1 MKNKLRLLG
10 MSALVG
16 VGLSVSSASAA
27 EFNFNGWNVEADL
40 SGSVGVSVRVADREQ
55 SLVSTANGGPGNTAF
70 NIALSPTEAAA
81 APGGILGAGGISDLC
96 LNNAAVCINAPL
108 TLANGAYSGSINTD
122 DGRLNFDSGDLQ
134 GGTVKLT
141 SDITASKG
149 SVTLF
154 ARINGFYDAVM
165 DDNGSFER
173 TNITEDSKGRAVAN
187 LEILDLYAN
196 FDTDLAGNP
205 LQVRVGKQVIN
216 WGESTFVLG
225 GNSNFNPIDVAAIV
239 KPGAE
244 IKEALLPVEAIY
256 ASLALPND
264 VSVEAYVGG
273 HDPYILPPAGT
284 PFTDVDGFFGGGVGG
299 SFIGGGGGS
308 GAGRINCAYNTAN
321 ATALGY
327 KGKIEAAGGVFNE
340 ASTFTQSLGAISE
353 AYMTT
358 KYGYNCTTANS
369 AGARF
374 LDNKYQ
380 LGSTAGITSEEER
393 IAGDDSNFIPRN
405 YGLDDTPDFGDTYGL
420 AVRWYAENLGSTEF
434 GFYAQKYD
442 SRIPYVGIK
451 SKGPHVGI
459 GATGSETSN
468 MNRWSEGNG
477 PFAGVSGMRTTCGG
491 SQAAVNT
498 LLNDV
503 TAYDPTGVMDTD
515 TTAGAA
521 VQAAFVVANNNAP
534 VTYTSK
540 AGSAARAFEMACIS
554 INNARASFGNNVGL
568 DNGEMYLGMGYGYNE
583 LFAEYPEIESYGAS
597 FATTLLGWGVQG
609 EVAYRPDMP
618 LQIDTDAVTIS
629 ALVADCTFLMYGG
642 GALSKT
648 FEGLAESK
656 TYGNR
661 DGKAACGKAGKF
673 SGIEEADV
681 YNWDIGTTA
690 TFTRSNPL
698 VSLLGADIA
707 VLLTEFAGVY
717 APDIQDGGRFKDG
730 LGIKSSNV
738 CTSGSD
744 LGLGS
749 VFDLDPRNKTE
760 CRATSH
766 AVGGVILANLR
777 YNNFM
782 GTAISVT
789 PQVVYSEGI
798 KGRAIR
804 PAGSWM
810 EDQGRVGYSIN
821 FDYQDLSVNVSYA
834 DYFGDVKYNRNIDKD
849 FAAIS
854 VKTSF

>member
-1 MKNKLRLLG
+1 MFKNKLSLLG
-10 MSALVG
+10 MSALLG
-16 VGLSVSSASAA
+16 VGLSVSPASAA
-27 EFNFNGWNVEADL
+27 GFNFNGWNVEADL

-55 SLVSTANGGPGNTAF
+55 SLVSTANGGPGNTAA
-70 NIALSPTEAAA
+70 NIGLVGGPATAL
-81 APGGILGAGGISDLC
+81 LGAGGISDLC
-96 LNNAAVCINAPL
+96 LNNAVVCINAPL
-108 TLANGAYSGSINTD
+108 TTVNGAYSGSINTD

-134 GGTVKLT
+134 GGTFKLT
-141 SDITASKG
+141 SDVTARKG
-149 SVTLF
+149 AVSLF
-154 ARINGFYDAVM
+154 ARINGFYDAIM
-165 DDNGSFER
+165 DDQGSFER
-173 TNITEDSKGRAVAN
+173 TNITDDSKGRAVAN

-196 FDTDLAGNP
+196 FDTELAGNP
-205 LQVRVGKQVIN
+205 MQVRVGKQVIN

-225 GNSNFNPIDVAAIV
+225 GNSTFNPIDVAAIV

-308 GAGRINCAYNTAN
+308 GAGRINCAYNDAN

-327 KGKIEAAGGVFNE
+327 KERIIAAGGEFNE
-340 ASTFTQSLGAISE
+340 ASAFSQDLGAAAE
-353 AYMTT
+353 AYTLT
-358 KYGYNCTTANS
+358 KYGYNCTTAGS

-374 LDNKYQ
+374 LDNKYA

-393 IAGDDSNFIPRN
+393 IAGSDSNFIPRN
-405 YGLDDTPDFGDTYGL
+405 YNLDDTPDFGDTYGL

-434 GFYAQKYD
+434 GFYAQKYN

-451 SKGPHVGI
+451 SKGPQVGI
-459 GATGSETSN
+459 GVTGPETSN

-477 PFAGVSGMRTTCGG
+477 PFAGLGGMRATCGA
-491 SQAAVNT
+491 SQETVNASLNNVAAF
-498 LLNDV
+498 
-503 TAYDPTGVMDTD
+503 DPTGVMDTN
-515 TTAGAA
+515 TTLGLA
-521 VQAAFVVANNNAP
+521 VQDALDTAAGETVEF
-534 VTYTSK
+534 TSQ
-540 AGSAARAFEMACIS
+540 AGSAARAFEMACLS
-554 INNARASFGNNVGL
+554 INSARATGTNAVGL
-568 DNGEMYLGMGYGYNE
+568 DNGEMFIGMGYGYNE
-583 LFAEYPEIESYGAS
+583 LFAEYPEVEAYGAS

-642 GALSKT
+642 ELLSAT
-648 FEGLAESK
+648 FESLAESK

-661 DGKAACGKAGKF
+661 DGKAACGQAGKF
-673 SGIEEADV
+673 SGIEESDV

-690 TFTRSNPL
+690 TFTRSNPV
-698 VSLLGADIA
+698 VSWLGADIA

-717 APDIQDGGRFKDG
+717 APDIQDGGRFKNG
-730 LGIKSSNV
+730 SGIKSSNV

-744 LGLGS
+744 LALGG
-749 VFDLDPRNKTE
+749 VFDLDPRNGTE

-804 PAGSWM
+804 PAGNWM